1 MSDKTRDD
9 RLWAELEGLRS
20 LKRQSSIFD
29 FEYEGDPPDNF
40 TVTFTGR
47 GIAGVQSDSD
57 EAMISEAHEIQI
69 QMAYLYPKREPDLKW
84 VSPIYHP
91 NVSNSGFVD
100 LEDIGLEWNE
110 ELTIEIICE
119 RLWDV
124 IRLAHLDFEK
134 SSQMAA
140 KDWFKNKLNLKLPI
154 DARPLRDRSVATQSN
169 VVQYTR
175 RNQKK
180 RDFHAPQQKDDDVL
194 FIGDERPAR
203 RPPVNPGAARPGS
216 AMPRPASPG
225 QAAQPGSDDDILFID

>member
-1 MSDKTRDD
+1 MSDNSRDE
-9 RLWAELEGLRS
+9 RLWGELESLRS

-29 FEYEGDPPDNF
+29 FQYEGEPPDNF
-40 TVTFTGR
+40 TVTFAGK
-47 GIAGVQSDSD
+47 GISSVDSDSD
-57 EAMISEAHEIQI
+57 EAVFSEKHEIQI

-91 NVSNSGFVD
+91 NVANSGVVD
-100 LEDIGLEWNE
+100 LEDSGLEWNE
-110 ELTIEIICE
+110 GLSIEIICE

-124 IRLAHLDFEK
+124 IRLAHLDTEK
-134 SSQMAA
+134 SSQLGA

-180 RDFHAPQQKDDDVL
+180 RDFHAPKQVDDDVL
-194 FIGDERPAR
+194 FIGEDRPAR
-203 RPPVNPGAARPGS
+203 KAPKQTDSSRTGS
-216 AMPRPASPG
+216 G
-225 QAAQPGSDDDILFID
+225 QTVQPNNNSDDDILFID